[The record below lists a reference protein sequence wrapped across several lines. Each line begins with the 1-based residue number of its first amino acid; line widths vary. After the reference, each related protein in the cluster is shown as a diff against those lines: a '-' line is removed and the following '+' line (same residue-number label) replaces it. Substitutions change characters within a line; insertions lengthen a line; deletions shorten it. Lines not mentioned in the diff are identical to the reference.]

1 MNRNTTILFA
11 ILILIIQIILLL
23 QNYTKTG
30 LVSIEKRCEIDH
42 CDSDFDNTH
51 YFIVTKLYYN
61 CFGIN

>member
-1 MNRNTTILFA
+1 MNIYNSLF
-11 ILILIIQIILLL
+11 
-23 QNYTKTG
+23 
-30 LVSIEKRCEIDH
+30 